1 MRRDKGLTQ
10 KQLAQISGVSKSMIC
25 AIENAQKHPTVPVI
39 YYLARAL
46 KVEVT
51 QLFEYSAR

>member
-1 MRRDKGLTQ
+1 
-10 KQLAQISGVSKSMIC
+10 MIC
-25 AIENAQKHPTVPVI
+25 AIENAQKHPTVPVLC
-39 YYLARAL
+39 YLARAL